1 VGTKGFPAVDGPVP
15 IADVAGRGWTL
26 RDLPTPVMVLRERAL
41 AHNLSLMA
49 EYCRAWGVDIAPHGK
64 TTMAPQLWARQLEAG
79 AWGITAATIDQARV
93 MRAAGVPRVL
103 LANELVDP
111 VSIAWVAQQLADPA
125 FELLCYVDSERTVD
139 ILHDGLRTAGA
150 ERPLPVL
157 VELGF
162 DGGRTGCRTIPEAVY
177 VGSRVRS
184 ADTLM
189 LAGVSGYE
197 GTLCQERSPECVG
210 SVMGFLDRLRELTTT
225 MFDAGSFEGTDR
237 IVLSAGGSA
246 FFDIVVDRLRGPWPS
261 GADVRLVLRSG
272 CYLTHDAGIYERLS
286 PLPSRDGARGF
297 QPAMELWSHVLS
309 RPEPEL
315 AILGFGK
322 RDVSFDI
329 DLPFPRVVRT
339 GSGATV
345 DVGDGLEIRSL
356 NDQHA
361 YGRVRP
367 GFALEVGDRVGLG
380 ICHPCTSFDKWR
392 TIAVVDEADRVVD
405 AIATFF

>member
-1 VGTKGFPAVDGPVP
+1 
-15 IADVAGRGWTL
+15 
-26 RDLPTPVMVLRERAL
+26 
-41 AHNLSLMA
+41 
-49 EYCRAWGVDIAPHGK
+49 
-64 TTMAPQLWARQLEAG
+64 
-79 AWGITAATIDQARV
+79 
-93 MRAAGVPRVL
+93 
-103 LANELVDP
+103 
-111 VSIAWVAQQLADPA
+111 
-125 FELLCYVDSERTVD
+125 
-139 ILHDGLRTAGA
+139 
-150 ERPLPVL
+150 
-157 VELGF
+157 
-162 DGGRTGCRTIPEAVY
+162 
-177 VGSRVRS
+177 
-184 ADTLM
+184 M

-197 GTLCQERSPECVG
+197 GTLCHERSPECIALVI
-210 SVMGFLDRLRELTTT
+210 GFLDRLRELATT
-225 MFDAGSFEGTDR
+225 MIDTGSFEGTDR

-246 FFDIVVDRLRGPWPS
+246 FFDLVVDRLRGPWPAD
-261 GADVRLVLRSG
+261 ADVRIVLRSG

-315 AILGFGK
+315 AILDFGK

-339 GSGATV
+339 GSGTSV
-345 DVGDGLEIRSL
+345 DVGDGLEILSL

-367 GFALEVGDRVGLG
+367 GFALDVGDRVGLG

-392 TIAVVDEADRVVD
+392 TIAIVDEDDRVVD

>member
-1 VGTKGFPAVDGPVP
+1 MGTKGFPAVDEPVS

-26 RDLPTPVMVLRERAL
+26 ADLPTPVMVLRERAL

-64 TTMAPQLWARQLEAG
+64 TTMAPQLWDRQLAAG
-79 AWGITAATIDQARV
+79 AWGITAATVDQARV

-111 VSIAWVAQQLADPA
+111 VAIAWVAEQLADPA
-125 FELLCYVDSERTVD
+125 FELLCYVDSDRTVD
-139 ILHDGLRTAGA
+139 ILDAGLRAAGA
-150 ERPLPVL
+150 ERPLSVL

-162 DGGRTGCRTIPEAVY
+162 EGGRTGCRTIPEAVH
-177 VGSRVRS
+177 VASRVRS
-184 ADTLM
+184 ADALV

-197 GTLCQERSPECVG
+197 GTLCQERSTECVAL
-210 SVMGFLDRLRELTTT
+210 VLGFLDRLRELTST
-225 MFDAGSFEGTDR
+225 MIDAGSFEGADR

-246 FFDIVVDRLRGPWPS
+246 FFDLVVDRLRGPWPS
-261 GADVRLVLRSG
+261 DADVRLVLRSG

-297 QPAMELWSHVLS
+297 QPAMELWCHVLS

-322 RDVSFDI
+322 RDVSFDV

-339 GSGATV
+339 GSGASV

-361 YGRVRP
+361 YGRLRP
-367 GFALEVGDRVGLG
+367 GFALDVGDRVGLG

-392 TIAVVDEADRVVD
+392 TLAVVDEDDRVVD